1 MIEYLKLL
9 VKIISVSILLIF
21 ILLGSGLWYLNNNL
35 LSFESKIINE
45 ELKELKIDGY
55 SFIDRNGN
63 EKLDPYEDSRNKIQ
77 DRVEDLINKM
87 TLEEKIHLLKGS
99 GMGSAFGSNP
109 NGVPGAAGT
118 IVPTPR
124 LGLPEVYFADGPAG
138 LRLISKRESSD
149 KRYYNT
155 AFPIGSLLAS
165 TWNTE
170 LVKKVGVSI
179 GSEAKS

>member
-1 MIEYLKLL
+1 MIKYLKLSA
-9 VKIISVSILLIF
+9 KIIFVSILLIF
-21 ILLGSGLWYLNNNL
+21 VLVGSGLWYLDNNL
-35 LSFESKIINE
+35 FSFEGKTINE

-63 EKLDPYEDSRNKIQ
+63 GKLDPYEDSRNKIE

-109 NGVPGAAGT
+109 KGVPGAAGT

-124 LGLPEVYFADGPAG
+124 LGLPEVYFAAGPAG
-138 LRLISKRESSD
+138 LRLISKREGID

-155 AFPIGSLLAS
+155 EFPIGS
-165 TWNTE
+165 
-170 LVKKVGVSI
+170 
-179 GSEAKS
+179 